1 MEKTKIIEDPNE
13 KILKLTGRR
22 KILFETM
29 RRLHPKGSAKAQ
41 SQMCEELHDER
52 IEHYINHVFNKK

>member
-1 MEKTKIIEDPNE
+1 MEKTKIIEEHIE

-29 RRLHPKGSAKAQ
+29 RKLHPKGNPKAQ
-41 SQMCEELHDER
+41 FEMCEELHDER
-52 IEHYINHVFNKK
+52 IEYYINSVFNR

>member
-1 MEKTKIIEDPNE
+1 MEKNKIIEEPTE

-29 RRLHPKGSAKAQ
+29 RKLYPKGNPKAQ
-41 SQMCEELHDER
+41 SKMCEELHDER
-52 IEHYINHVFNKK
+52 IEHFFIY